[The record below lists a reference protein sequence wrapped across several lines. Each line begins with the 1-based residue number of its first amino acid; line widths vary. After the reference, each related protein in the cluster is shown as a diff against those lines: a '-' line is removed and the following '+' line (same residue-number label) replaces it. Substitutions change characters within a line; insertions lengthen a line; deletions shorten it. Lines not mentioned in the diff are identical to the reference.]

1 MERMERSDGLAWSSG
16 HYPERRRTAK
26 RILSLGVA
34 AVLVAVAAILLWS
47 ARESG
52 PMAYRLGDWPSPFA
66 ITLIAD
72 RLSAMMLLLTSIL
85 GFTSL
90 FYATAR
96 WDRSGPRFHA
106 LFLLLL
112 MGINGAFLTGDIFNL
127 FVFFEVLLAAS
138 YGLILHGSGT
148 ERTSASLHYI
158 AINIAASL
166 LFLVGVALLYSVT
179 GTLNMADLAISLGS
193 AAEGNL
199 ALLEAGAAI
208 LGVAFLVKAGIWP
221 LCFWLPRTYAAAS
234 PPVAAVFAIMTKV
247 GIYIILR
254 LSFLLFG
261 KDSGGAA
268 GFANAAL
275 LYAGLAT
282 MAFGIVGIIAARH
295 LTRIAGHYV
304 LVSSGIL
311 LSAIGIGGEA
321 LTAALLFYLVSSTLA
336 VSALYLLIEPV
347 ERHADEADIIEGIT
361 EPVFDDEYVGAIEE
375 EETEEGVVIPGTI
388 AILGGGFIFCA
399 LLLAGLP
406 PLSGFI
412 AKFALIDA
420 LFRHVA
426 IAPSHWALIALIIL
440 SGLATTI
447 AMTRAGIDRLW
458 TPGEDSPARLSL
470 VEVTPIGLLLTVC
483 LALMLAA
490 GPVMDSLPGADP
502 GALRHVDPAHRI
514 FTRPCAPRRPGRG
527 ARVAH
532 DALAEARADRIP
544 AERGGLPS
552 RGVGLGGYCPV
563 QHCCRPDHIV
573 QAPRAPLGLSPSAGG
588 TSQPVCACR
597 AGDHHHGD
605 PRHIVGAARRAPTRH
620 PHPRPRPDRRRG
632 MDKVHQGSLRTTA
645 SGDFR
650 MSTLFLALVI
660 TASQILLGLSML

>member
-1 MERMERSDGLAWSSG
+1 VTGWLAHLVVVPILLPLVASALMLSMD
-16 HYPERRRTAK
+16 ERRRTAK
-26 RILSLGVA
+26 RVLSLGVSA
-34 AVLVAVAAILLWS
+34 LLVGVAALLLWS
-47 ARESG
+47 VRESG
-52 PMAYRLGDWPSPFA
+52 PVAYRIGDWPSPFA
-66 ITLIAD
+66 ITLVAD
-72 RLSAMMLLLTSIL
+72 RLSTMMLLLTSIL

-166 LFLVGVALLYSVT
+166 LFLVGVALLYSVN
-179 GTLNMADLAISLGS
+179 GTLNMADLAVSLSS
-193 AAEGNL
+193 AAEENL

-268 GFANAAL
+268 GFANDAL

-282 MAFGIVGIIAARH
+282 MVFGIVGILAARH

-347 ERHADEADIIEGIT
+347 ERHADEADIIEGIS

-420 LFRHVA
+420 LFRHVT
-426 IAPSHWALIALIIL
+426 IALSHWALIALIIL

-483 LALMLAA
+483 LTLMLAA
-490 GPVMDSLPGADP
+490 GPVMDFMQATAGALHDP
-502 GALRHVDPAHRI
+502 GSYIEAAGPAI
-514 FTRPCAPRRPGRG
+514 
-527 ARVAH
+527 
-532 DALAEARADRIP
+532 E
-544 AERGGLPS
+544 GG
-552 RGVGLGGYCPV
+552 GV
-563 QHCCRPDHIV
+563 R
-573 QAPRAPLGLSPSAGG
+573 
-588 TSQPVCACR
+588 
-597 AGDHHHGD
+597 
-605 PRHIVGAARRAPTRH
+605 
-620 PHPRPRPDRRRG
+620 
-632 MDKVHQGSLRTTA
+632 
-645 SGDFR
+645 
-650 MSTLFLALVI
+650 
-660 TASQILLGLSML
+660 

>member
-1 MERMERSDGLAWSSG
+1 MTGALQHLIVLPILLPLVASALMLSLN
-16 HYPERRRTAK
+16 ERRRATK
-26 RILSLGVA
+26 RTLSLATAAILIGVA
-34 AVLVAVAAILLWS
+34 ATLLWF
-47 ARESG
+47 ARDGG
-52 PMAYRLGDWPSPFA
+52 PTAYRLGDWPSPFA
-66 ITLIAD
+66 ITLVAD

-166 LFLVGVALLYSVT
+166 LFLTGVALIYSVT
-179 GTLNMADLAISLGS
+179 GTLNMADLALRISKVDP
-193 AAEGNL
+193 NDL
-199 ALLEAGAAI
+199 ALLESGAAI

-221 LCFWLPRTYAAAS
+221 LSFWLPRTYAAAS
-234 PPVAAVFAIMTKV
+234 PPVAAVFAVMTKV

-261 KDSGGAA
+261 KGSGGAA
-268 GFANAAL
+268 GFANEVL

-282 MAFGIVGIIAARH
+282 MAFGILGTLAARQ

-311 LSAIGIGGEA
+311 LAAIGIGGEA

-336 VSALYLLIEPV
+336 VSALYLIIEPT
-347 ERHADEADIIEGIT
+347 ERNADEDDIIEGIA

-375 EETEEGVVIPGTI
+375 KETEIGTVIPGTI
-388 AILGGGFIFCA
+388 AILGGGLIFCA

-420 LFRHVA
+420 LFSHVV
-426 IAPSHWALIALIIL
+426 IASSHWIMIALIIL
-440 SGLATTI
+440 SGLATMI
-447 AMTRAGIDRLW
+447 SMTRAGIDLLW
-458 TPGEDSPARLSL
+458 TPGEDSPSRLSL
-470 VEVTPIGLLLTVC
+470 IEVTPIGLLLAVC

-490 GPVMDSLPGADP
+490 GPVMDFMQDTAA
-502 GALRHVDPAHRI
+502 ALYEPTGYIDAAGPA
-514 FTRPCAPRRPGRG
+514 APAFDTSAPTTSG
-527 ARVAH
+527 AR
-532 DALAEARADRIP
+532 
-544 AERGGLPS
+544 
-552 RGVGLGGYCPV
+552 
-563 QHCCRPDHIV
+563 
-573 QAPRAPLGLSPSAGG
+573 
-588 TSQPVCACR
+588 T
-597 AGDHHHGD
+597 
-605 PRHIVGAARRAPTRH
+605 
-620 PHPRPRPDRRRG
+620 
-632 MDKVHQGSLRTTA
+632 
-645 SGDFR
+645 
-650 MSTLFLALVI
+650 
-660 TASQILLGLSML
+660 